1 MKTTTR
7 KTTTSTIPKGIR
19 KARAAAPITPTID
32 FNRELA
38 ALFDL
43 GGKIAF
49 LPGGYGGI
57 GEAIAWGLAQRGA
70 VIVVAG
76 RSKAKADHLARRLR
90 AAGHAAHGMVLDATR
105 VDAIER
111 VVAAIAGRF
120 GAIDIMVNCIGT
132 QIEEPIGKV
141 TEKSFDHVYTVNLK
155 AAMFVAQAV
164 ARVQIEAGRGGKQ
177 VHLLSVRAQLGLRDR
192 GYSAYCSTKG
202 ALVMLIRQHAMELAR
217 YRINVNGIA
226 PTFVYTEMIRHVMD
240 NPDFKRQ
247 LLARIPLGRIADPK
261 DVVGAAVFF
270 AAPASDFVTGQVL
283 YVDGGITASQ

>member
-1 MKTTTR
+1 MKSKR
-7 KTTTSTIPKGIR
+7 KVR
-19 KARAAAPITPTID
+19 VAAPITPAVD

-38 ALFDL
+38 SLFDL
-43 GGKIAF
+43 GGKVAF

-70 VIVVAG
+70 TVVIAG
-76 RSKAKADHLARRLR
+76 RSKAKADTLTRRLR
-90 AAGHAAHGMVLDATR
+90 AAGHAAHGLALDALR

-111 VVAAIAGRF
+111 VVAAVARRF
-120 GAIDIMVNCIGT
+120 GSIDILVNCIGT

-141 TEKSFDHVYTVNLK
+141 TEKSFDQVYAVNLK

-164 ARVQIEAGRGGKQ
+164 ARVQIASDRGGKQ
-177 VHLLSVRAQLGLRDR
+177 MHLLSVRAQLGLRDR

-217 YRINVNGIA
+217 HRINVNGIA

-240 NPDFKRQ
+240 NPEFKRQ

-261 DVVGAAVFF
+261 DVVGAALFF
-270 AAPASDFVTGQVL
+270 AAPASDFVTGQIL